1 MIVYAC
7 RGCGVMHIVG
17 CPVLGAL
24 HRQDRLDLFTAAAVT
39 GLLSRPHRGVGSDEI
54 RAQRARQIAEAVL
67 AEQDKGDPQGVFSRL
82 AEPMLTEQDR
92 DAPQG
97 VFSQPTTSDLEWSE
111 IMEISATVR
120 FALTQNVPDMIR
132 IMSELAQALDAKLG
146 FTRRA

>member
-1 MIVYAC
+1 
-7 RGCGVMHIVG
+7 
-17 CPVLGAL
+17 
-24 HRQDRLDLFTAAAVT
+24 
-39 GLLSRPHRGVGSDEI
+39 
-54 RAQRARQIAEAVL
+54 
-67 AEQDKGDPQGVFSRL
+67 
-82 AEPMLTEQDR
+82 MLTEQDR